1 MKTST
6 ITVTS
11 PRDILDAAIAKALAP
26 FRGELLEAAKLD
38 RKLYAE
44 TLNIHPQKVKRDGE
58 KLMEDAANG
67 DEAAMKQLE
76 DADGLIGYVN
86 RRTALFPVKEAAR
99 VKTAEK
105 FSKTFQ
111 PVVDKL
117 VPAIRE
123 AGAVIQK
130 QFEGT
135 MDALGELPGGLSMW
149 DAHVRSMEG
158 NLQQA
163 VVQAGFGAGAAYL
176 LESLGLLRFVED
188 TKS

>member
-6 ITVTS
+6 ITLTC

-26 FRGELLEAAKLD
+26 FRDELLDASKLD

-44 TLNIHPQKVKRDGE
+44 TVGIHPNKVKADGE

-99 VKTAEK
+99 VKAAERFAK
-105 FSKTFQ
+105 
-111 PVVDKL
+111 VLARVADKL
-117 VPAIRE
+117 VPAVRE

-135 MDALGELPGGLSMW
+135 MDALNELPGGLSMW
-149 DAHVRSMEG
+149 DAHVRSLEG
-158 NLQQA
+158 NVHGAIRQA
-163 VVQAGFGAGAAYL
+163 EMGAGAAYL
-176 LESLGLLRFVED
+176 LEGLGLLRFVED
-188 TKS
+188 TKP

>member
-58 KLMEDAANG
+58 KLM
-67 DEAAMKQLE
+67 E

-163 VVQAGFGAGAAYL
+163 VVQAGLGAGAAYL

>member
-6 ITVTS
+6 ITLTS
-11 PRDILDAAIAKALAP
+11 PRDVLDAAIAKALAP

-86 RRTALFPVKEAAR
+86 RRTAPVPGEGSRPREDCRKVFQDLSTSGGQACPR
-99 VKTAEK
+99 HPGRRGGY
-105 FSKTFQ
+105 SKT
-111 PVVDKL
+111 
-117 VPAIRE
+117 I
-123 AGAVIQK
+123 
-130 QFEGT
+130 
-135 MDALGELPGGLSMW
+135 
-149 DAHVRSMEG
+149 
-158 NLQQA
+158 
-163 VVQAGFGAGAAYL
+163 
-176 LESLGLLRFVED
+176 
-188 TKS
+188 